1 MVYCAR
7 CCLHNSMRALNFLVN
22 IFGVGVIIYTLWL
35 LKKWQDGVTELL
47 PVPIVPKPWY
57 IIQLCI
63 PYRIHCFM
71 LCLLSSIFMKR
82 RGVGMAVCFS
92 TLCSYLVAHCITD
105 STFLLMYIV
114 FVFSLLC
121 LEVAVVV
128 AIFFKMNWPA
138 KLAEYIDDP
147 RFKKFML
154 FHLYLCRLIAIL
166 ILVPQIKCV
175 VLAIILWAIG
185 TEPLSHCNYSDH
197 VTDFRYSFLVIPSPA
212 SFLNMSGR
220 GSRNYEALPRS
231 DQCEYRPRLSFFSHI
246 NRFFRMQFHRR
257 VTLS

>member
-1 MVYCAR
+1 MVCCAR

-35 LKKWQDGVTELL
+35 LKKWQDGVTELP
-47 PVPIVPKPWY
+47 PVPIVPKPWFIY
-57 IIQLCI
+57 A
-63 PYRIHCFM
+63 
-71 LCLLSSIFMKR
+71 CL
-82 RGVGMAVCFS
+82 GVGMAVCLS

-105 STFLLMYIV
+105 YTLLLIYIV

-121 LEVAVVV
+121 LEAAVVV
-128 AIFFKMNWPA
+128 AIFFKMNWAA
-138 KLAEYIDDP
+138 KLAEYIDDSHDTK
-147 RFKKFML
+147 FKNFML

-185 TEPLSHCNYSDH
+185 TEPLTHCHYSDH
-197 VTDFRYSFLVIPSPA
+197 VTDFRYSFLAIPSPT
-212 SFLNMSGR
+212 SFLNMSSR
-220 GSRNYEALPRS
+220 RSRNYEALPRS
-231 DQCEYRPRLSFFSHI
+231 DQYEYPPRQSFFSHI
-246 NRFFRMQFHRR
+246 NRFFRMRFHRR